1 MTQKNFKDIKIIES
15 RYPGTLELEINRL
28 IEDGFQPLDLSVL
41 NQKHI
46 NSDTTR
52 IVMVR
57 YNEEDNEI

>member
-15 RYPGTLELEINRL
+15 RYPGTLEREINRL
-28 IEDGFQPLDLSVL
+28 IDEGFQPLDLSVL

-57 YNEEDNEI
+57 FDEEDSRL